1 MGEIGAVVSKPA
13 EEAEV
18 VGTVAAAAYRDSR
31 DDDDDE
37 HEEEP
42 VTDLHGCLYGEQ
54 HFQRI

>member
-1 MGEIGAVVSKPA
+1 MGESGAVVSKLA

-37 HEEEP
+37 EEP
-42 VTDLHGCLYGEQ
+42 VTDLHGCLYGER

>member
-1 MGEIGAVVSKPA
+1 MGESGAVVSKPA

-37 HEEEP
+37 EEVEEP
-42 VTDLHGCLYGEQ
+42 VTDLHGCLYGE
-54 HFQRI
+54 

>member
-1 MGEIGAVVSKPA
+1 MGESGAVVSKPA

-18 VGTVAAAAYRDSR
+18 VETVAAAAYKYSR
-31 DDDDDE
+31 DDEEED
-37 HEEEP
+37 EEP

>member
-1 MGEIGAVVSKPA
+1 MVSKLA

-31 DDDDDE
+31 DDE